1 MLPKGIFCSGANDRQ
16 LCVWSLD
23 GDLLSTIE
31 RQEEESILLIVTTN
45 GKRRDMRVLRGRNN
59 E

>member
-1 MLPKGIFCSGANDRQ
+1 MLPKGIFCSGANDRL

-31 RQEEESILLIVTTN
+31 RQEEESILLIVMMN
-45 GKRRDMRVLRGRNN
+45 G
-59 E
+59 